1 MPNIILHDYLL
12 GPWDVVRGYLQEEL
26 NQLQQTIQ
34 TMNAQVTTQ
43 SVVTGC
49 ILLTGTAGTP
59 SGYLPCDGSA
69 VSRTA
74 YRALYQAIGVR
85 FGAGDGVST
94 FTLPSLTAPSGET
107 TYIIKT

>member
-26 NQLQQTIQ
+26 NQVQQTIQ

-43 SVVTGC
+43 SVLTGC
-49 ILLTGTAGTP
+49 ILLNGMAGTP
-59 SGYLPCDGSA
+59 KGYLPCDGSP
-69 VSRTA
+69 VSRTT

-85 FGAGDGVST
+85 FGAGDGTST
-94 FTLPSLTAPSGET
+94 FNLPNLTAPATGT
-107 TYIIKT
+107 AYIIKA